1 MATAVTIAPETR
13 DSVASCTENLST
25 PTMDTEFRDAGEMR
39 AEFESID
46 NCLETKAL
54 AVTQSIEEV
63 KQTVEEEILPL
74 LAKMQAL
81 LSQRGAEHLRREAD
95 LPTWTEYYETLR
107 QKLPLKSL
115 RTIQRKLALAPSSS
129 GQGGGGGRKKRP
141 PFSTGQP
148 FCDYIGMLL
157 DLMTQVEKGADI
169 QAIRKTVAE
178 YRKAL
183 DAETSNS
190 PTDLTPP
197 AAPTP
202 QSAPVASTP
211 EVQPQPEAETST
223 APPEI
228 ISPVAAASQASPKKL
243 VAVKKPPRQRMT
255 LVEKGIAREVAEK
268 VATGHGPLTGKL
280 TIQEQ
285 TV

>member
-1 MATAVTIAPETR
+1 MATAVQSAPETR
-13 DSVASCTENLST
+13 DNVASCTENLST

-81 LSQRGAEHLRREAD
+81 LSQRGVEHLRLEAK
-95 LPTWTEYYETLR
+95 LPTWTEYYESLR

-141 PFSTGQP
+141 QFSTGQP

-178 YRKAL
+178 YRKIL
-183 DAETSNS
+183 DAGTSRT
-190 PTDLTPP
+190 PTDPTPP

-202 QSAPVASTP
+202 QSAPAAPTP
-211 EVQPQPEAETST
+211 AVQPTPG
-223 APPEI
+223 
-228 ISPVAAASQASPKKL
+228 PVAVP
-243 VAVKKPPRQRMT
+243 KPPSKSWI
-255 LVEKGIAREVAEK
+255 EKGIGRRVKICADRLSGTLIK
-268 VATGHGPLTGKL
+268 NLTR
-280 TIQEQ
+280 QEQ
-285 TV
+285 NA